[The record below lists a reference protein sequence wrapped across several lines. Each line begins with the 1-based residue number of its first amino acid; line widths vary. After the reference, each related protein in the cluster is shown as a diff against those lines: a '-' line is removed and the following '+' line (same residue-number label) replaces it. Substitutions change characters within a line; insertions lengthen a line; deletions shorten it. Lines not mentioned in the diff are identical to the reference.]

1 MSTSVDKTKGLENGD
16 WHYDE
21 DLEELVVW
29 SEELTQW
36 IIVKNIDRLTTALS
50 LIQDQFK
57 R

>member
-29 SEELTQW
+29 NEELKQW
-36 IIVKNIDRLTTALS
+36 TIVKNIDRLTIVLS
-50 LIQDQFK
+50 SI
-57 R
+57 RN